1 MGTRQWKAARI
12 SARGNPEEAAPLI
25 VDGARVVGGWRVARL
40 ARAYLSTRSN
50 SMPRATVS
58 AANSAVIAN
67 AVRARILPRGVI
79 DHPPRPR
86 HVPDLRQLPRSS
98 WREMS
103 NSAAPGAPPGRMAAP
118 SSYEGWAHAVKPT
131 IESRLADAE
140 AELAFLRADNGRV
153 ARENARLRGQCE
165 RLSAEVAMLSEDPEA
180 HARQLRRG
188 LMGARRRDGSDV
200 DLASTAEAAPR
211 ASREDRQL
219 SLFLT
224 DGKGALTERRVPGI
238 VSAPPGV
245 LQFGVVQAEVTST
258 GFVGLRPLG
267 TNDAV
272 NTASTSTSS
281 VSAKMKSLMAGVLG
295 AAGGSA
301 RVADGARDEPTGAEP
316 ERADAPTRSSYEIVW
331 KEGGGKDGGGK
342 DGGGKDGGGQLR
354 RLAFECDAN
363 GFEYVREQIRS
374 WSESAT
380 VTDRHGS
387 ADGAAAAD
395 AAARHRRA
403 GSNLTIDLHDG
414 DAGDGDDG
422 GDEGEVSEDEVSKP
436 VKAAEGEEDVV
447 ARRPERR
454 TEEAPAGD
462 RVRSVRETTTTGSSP
477 HVVRPKGPKFFP
489 VVDGAR
495 NCADMS
501 DESAVCDS
509 SIAFAL
515 SRAFPARLRDS
526 SWRLRYSTKRDG
538 TSLRTMY
545 RAAGSARVGEH
556 RCEESVLLVR
566 SSSGER
572 FGAFTTEHWRV
583 APRYYG
589 TGESFVFVLEGAGG
603 SNTEVAGSNPAAGGG
618 ARVFPWTQRN
628 NYFVFGR
635 NECAAVGGGAG
646 FALWLDEELARGNSA
661 RSDTFG
667 NDPLSSEHEFDV
679 ACVELWTFE

>member
-1 MGTRQWKAARI
+1 
-12 SARGNPEEAAPLI
+12 
-25 VDGARVVGGWRVARL
+25 
-40 ARAYLSTRSN
+40 
-50 SMPRATVS
+50 
-58 AANSAVIAN
+58 
-67 AVRARILPRGVI
+67 
-79 DHPPRPR
+79 
-86 HVPDLRQLPRSS
+86 
-98 WREMS
+98 
-103 NSAAPGAPPGRMAAP
+103 MAAP

-200 DLASTAEAAPR
+200 DLASTAEAAARDRPPR

-238 VSAPPGV
+238 VTAPPGV

-295 AAGGSA
+295 AAGGA
-301 RVADGARDEPTGAEP
+301 RGDGARDEPTGAEP

-331 KEGGGKDGGGK
+331 KESGGE
-342 DGGGKDGGGQLR
+342 DGGGQLR

-363 GFEYVREQIRS
+363 AFDYVREQIRS

-387 ADGAAAAD
+387 ADAAAAAA

-422 GDEGEVSEDEVSKP
+422 GDEGEVSKDKAAEP
-436 VKAAEGEEDVV
+436 VKAAEGEDVV
-447 ARRPERR
+447 AEPQRA
-454 TEEAPAGD
+454 EEAPAGD
-462 RVRSVRETTTTGSSP
+462 GVRSVTETTTTTGSS

-489 VVDGAR
+489 VGSSGAPR
-495 NCADMS
+495 ILDMS
-501 DESAVCDS
+501 DESAVCDAS
-509 SIAFAL
+509 LAFAL

-589 TGESFVFVLEGAGG
+589 TGESFVFVLEGAGE
-603 SNTEVAGSNPAAGGG
+603 SNAEVAGSNPAAGGGG

-628 NYFVFGR
+628 DYFVFGR
-635 NECAAVGGGAG
+635 NECAAVGGGSG

>member
-1 MGTRQWKAARI
+1 
-12 SARGNPEEAAPLI
+12 
-25 VDGARVVGGWRVARL
+25 
-40 ARAYLSTRSN
+40 
-50 SMPRATVS
+50 
-58 AANSAVIAN
+58 
-67 AVRARILPRGVI
+67 
-79 DHPPRPR
+79 
-86 HVPDLRQLPRSS
+86 
-98 WREMS
+98 
-103 NSAAPGAPPGRMAAP
+103 MAAP

-200 DLASTAEAAPR
+200 DLASTADAAARDRPPR

-224 DGKGALTERRVPGI
+224 DGKGALTERKVPGI

-245 LQFGVVQAEVTST
+245 LQFGVVQAEVAST

-272 NTASTSTSS
+272 NTAPTSTSS
-281 VSAKMKSLMAGVLG
+281 VSTKMKSLMKGVL
-295 AAGGSA
+295 AGGTA
-301 RVADGARDEPTGAEP
+301 VAFGADAARDEPEATP
-316 ERADAPTRSSYEIVW
+316 TPTPDPADDASTRSSYEIVW
-331 KEGGGKDGGGK
+331 KDTAGGGSKDTAGGT
-342 DGGGKDGGGQLR
+342 LR

-363 GFEYVREQIRS
+363 AFEYVREQIRS
-374 WSESAT
+374 WSASAMA
-380 VTDRHGS
+380 GS
-387 ADGAAAAD
+387 VDTW
-395 AAARHRRA
+395 RHRRA

-414 DAGDGDDG
+414 DACGAENV
-422 GDEGEVSEDEVSKP
+422 GDEENEGNKGER
-436 VKAAEGEEDVV
+436 AAG
-447 ARRPERR
+447 AERAGA
-454 TEEAPAGD
+454 EEAPEGD
-462 RVRSVRETTTTGSSP
+462 GGGRSGEKGSTTPPPP
-477 HVVRPKGPKFFP
+477 HKHKQNGEFFP
-489 VVDGAR
+489 VVDGAD
-495 NCADMS
+495 ADMS
-501 DESAVCDS
+501 DESAGCIS
-509 SIAFAL
+509 PALARAL
-515 SRAFPARLRDS
+515 SGALPARLRNS
-526 SWRLRYSTKRDG
+526 TWRLRYSTKRDG

-545 RAAGSARVGEH
+545 RAAGGARVGEH

-566 SSSGER
+566 TSRGER

-589 TGESFVFVLEGAGG
+589 TGESFVFVLVPGAGEGAGG
-603 SNTEVAGSNPAAGGG
+603 SNGGTGVAGSNPAAGDGGGGG

-628 NYFVFGR
+628 DYFVFGR